1 MLTAT
6 MTVDLN
12 QQQFFIAIMTPDEF
26 HCRVV
31 LLLNLN
37 LPNKQ
42 IHLLNLKKRNS
53 MKMAVSDV
61 HSFQEIIL
69 IIDPLKGYKF

>member
-31 LLLNLN
+31 LLLNLH
-37 LPNKQ
+37 LPNKYF
-42 IHLLNLKKRNS
+42 HLLK
-53 MKMAVSDV
+53 
-61 HSFQEIIL
+61 IL
-69 IIDPLKGYKF
+69 GSTRFADTS